1 MNFELL
7 QEHTFKS
14 KDSLRLERLGI
25 LRKSKAGENDLK
37 ANRRYDLYLLTA
49 HSAVLPSSPLLYASM
64 YLHDLRANL
73 RMVAIGTLLRVLR
86 TSSNKSA

>member
-7 QEHTFKS
+7 QEHNFKS
-14 KDSLRLERLGI
+14 KDSLRLERLEI

-37 ANRRYDLYLLTA
+37 ANQWCDLYLLMA
-49 HSAVLPSSPLLYASM
+49 YSAVLPSSSLLYASM

-73 RMVAIGTLLRVLR
+73 RML
-86 TSSNKSA
+86 